1 MIIDRPFLDFINEHA
16 EGDVYELLL
25 KSDHFPGIDVRAAA
39 TSIVARK
46 KLIQKVPDWGEVDS
60 LVFPKTVNAEQA
72 SSWLTAMYKQHFCD
86 GSVTIDITGGYGVDS
101 FYLSKVSSEL
111 HYIEADSEV
120 FEATRHNFNTLG
132 VKNVIFHNHTV
143 KKGTLSALRL
153 PHASL
158 VYIDPARRSESN
170 GRVFAFD
177 DCTPDILNIK
187 DELFSISGT
196 ILVKASP
203 MLDITESLR
212 LIPEI
217 CEVHI
222 LSVSNECK
230 ELLFLIKMGENNKDK
245 NKGIPVFTVNYTK
258 QGEETFNFV
267 HGEEKDSDPG
277 YLHEDPSGYLY
288 EPNSSIIKSGAFSLI
303 ATRFNLRK
311 LARHTHLYTS
321 DVKISGFPGRV
332 FHVVDSIEYKKKNIS
347 GMKERYPKANI
358 ATRNFSSTP
367 EGLKRVLGISDG
379 GDFYIF
385 GCTTGEKRVLIICK
399 KAE

>member
-143 KKGTLSALRL
+143 EKR
-153 PHASL
+153 
-158 VYIDPARRSESN
+158 
-170 GRVFAFD
+170 
-177 DCTPDILNIK
+177 DIISIK
-187 DELFSISGT
+187 AAPCI
-196 ILVKASP
+196 
-203 MLDITESLR
+203 
-212 LIPEI
+212 
-217 CEVHI
+217 
-222 LSVSNECK
+222 
-230 ELLFLIKMGENNKDK
+230 
-245 NKGIPVFTVNYTK
+245 
-258 QGEETFNFV
+258 
-267 HGEEKDSDPG
+267 
-277 YLHEDPSGYLY
+277 
-288 EPNSSIIKSGAFSLI
+288 SSIHRSGKAF
-303 ATRFNLRK
+303 RK
-311 LARHTHLYTS
+311 
-321 DVKISGFPGRV
+321 
-332 FHVVDSIEYKKKNIS
+332 
-347 GMKERYPKANI
+347 
-358 ATRNFSSTP
+358 
-367 EGLKRVLGISDG
+367 
-379 GDFYIF
+379 
-385 GCTTGEKRVLIICK
+385 
-399 KAE
+399 